1 MINKL
6 KSLFL
11 IILMSIPIHGQRT
24 STGLIPISDLGSVLY
39 KNFQGGL
46 YLNGSNIRPAKH
58 DSLGIEF
65 SKQIKPLDKNGN
77 VDSLLGK
84 YVLLSIGMSN
94 TTQEFSYFKT
104 IADTNKNKSQNLI
117 IIDGAQGG
125 QTAAII
131 SNPNANFWTVIEQ
144 RLAQAGVTSKQVAV
158 CWLKEAD
165 ANPTQA
171 FPVHANTLTGE
182 LIAVVNNIKQ
192 KFPNC
197 MLVYCSSRTYGGY
210 ATTSLNPEP
219 FAYESG
225 FSVKW
230 LIEKQITGDPDVA
243 CTGNNP
249 KAPWLS
255 WGPYLWADGIIPRSD
270 GLIWLQTDFRSDD
283 GTHPSA
289 NGQKKVAELLLNFFK
304 TDVTAKNWFLKN
316 PITSYHHP
324 DRNLTPNDYQLHQ
337 NYPNPF
343 NPSTII
349 SYRLPVSSWV
359 TLKVFD
365 MMGREVTT
373 LVNEYKQAGT
383 YNCELRIDNRE
394 LSSVIY
400 FYTIKAGNFLK
411 SAKMILL
418 K

>member
-1 MINKL
+1 MTKKI
-6 KSLFL
+6 KSCCL
-11 IILMSIPIHGQRT
+11 IILISITIYGQRS
-24 STGLIPISDLGSVLY
+24 STGLIPLNDLGSGLY

-46 YLNGSNIRPAKH
+46 YLNGSNLRPAKH
-58 DSLGIEF
+58 DFLGIEL
-65 SKQIKPLDKNGN
+65 SKQIKPIDKNGN
-77 VDSLLGK
+77 VDTLLGK

-104 IADTNKNKSQNLI
+104 IADTYKTKNPNLI
-117 IIDGAQGG
+117 IVDGAQGG

-144 RLAQAGVTSKQVAV
+144 RLAQAGTTSKQVTV

-171 FPVHANTLTGE
+171 FPVHANILTNE
-182 LIAVVNNIKQ
+182 LIAIVNNIKI

-197 MLVYCSSRTYGGY
+197 LLVYCSSRTYGGY

-230 LIEKQITGDPDVA
+230 LIEKQITGDTELVF
-243 CTGNNP
+243 TGNNP

-270 GLIWLQTDFRSDD
+270 GLVWLQTDFRSDD
-283 GTHPSA
+283 GTHPST

-316 PITSYHHP
+316 PITSYQQTEINTVP
-324 DRNLTPNDYQLHQ
+324 DNYQLYQ

-343 NPSTII
+343 NPSTTIV
-349 SYRLPVSSWV
+349 YQLPSSSWV

-365 MMGREVTT
+365 MLGREVTT
-373 LVNEYKQAGT
+373 LVNEYKQAGR
-383 YNCELRIDNRE
+383 YNCEWRIDNGE
-394 LSSVIY
+394 LSSGVY
-400 FYTIKAGNFLK
+400 FYTIKAGNFFK
-411 SAKMILL
+411 SEKMILI